1 MTQPRRFDIAIDY
14 SRNEIFSDFA
24 NATLNDSYLLPG
36 ETAQDA
42 FARVACT
49 FGDDLAHAQRL
60 YDYMSKQ
67 WFVPATP
74 VLANGGTDRGQPI
87 SCFLNEVDDSLQG
100 IFDTWTESGWLAAFG
115 GGVGTYYGN
124 LRSIGEKVGRVGNT
138 CGPVP
143 FIKVQD
149 AMTLAIGQGSLR
161 RGNVAIYM
169 PIDHP
174 EIEDFIDIRRFTG
187 GDPHRKAQN
196 IHNAVCLTD
205 AFMQAVE
212 DDGDWD
218 LISPKDGTVKKT
230 VKARELWIRL
240 LTARIEIGEPY
251 ILFIDTINKHLPQH
265 LKDHGLKVKMSNLC
279 SEISL
284 PTGRDHL
291 GGWRTAV
298 CCLSSVNL
306 DKFDEWQN
314 HPTFIEDMMRY
325 LDNILQDFIDNA
337 PAQLHRAKYSAM
349 RERSVGLGTMGF
361 HSFLQKYNIP
371 FESAMAK
378 SWNKKIF
385 SHIRGQADAASHKL
399 AVERGAC
406 PDADHLLVKERFSH
420 KMALAPNASTAILCN
435 NVSPGIEPIAA
446 NSFVQKT
453 KTGNFVVRNRYLKAL
468 LAKKGEDHA
477 EVWSSI
483 STNHGSVQHLDF
495 LTAEEKAVFKTA
507 FELDQRWIIEHA
519 ADRTPFVCQMQ
530 STNVFLPADVHKATL
545 HGVHMMA
552 WKKGLKSLYYCRS
565 RSIQRADVVS
575 APSVVRQT
583 AVAANTVVQFP
594 APVAASA
601 STPTE
606 LNKFE
611 ECLSCQG

>member
-1 MTQPRRFDIAIDY
+1 MAKPRFNVTVDQ

-24 NATLNDSYLLPG
+24 NATFNDSYLLPG
-36 ETAQDA
+36 ETPQDA
-42 FARVACT
+42 FARVAGT
-49 FGDDLAHAQRL
+49 FADDQAHAQRL
-60 YDYMSKQ
+60 YDYMSQQ

-124 LRSIGEKVGRVGNT
+124 LRSIGEKVGRVGST

-143 FIKVQD
+143 FMKVQD
-149 AMTLAIGQGSLR
+149 SMTLAIGQGSLR
-161 RGNVAIYM
+161 RGNAALYM

-187 GDPHRKAQN
+187 GDVHRKAQN
-196 IHNAVCLTD
+196 IHHGVALTD
-205 AFMQAVE
+205 AFMEAVE
-212 DDGDWD
+212 KGTTFN
-218 LISPKDGTVKKT
+218 LVSPKDGSVRKT
-230 VKARELWIRL
+230 VNARELWIRL
-240 LTARIEIGEPY
+240 LTARVEMGEPY
-251 ILFIDTINKHLPQH
+251 VLFIDTINKHLPQH
-265 LKDHGLKVKMSNLC
+265 LKDHGLRVKMSNLC

-284 PTGRDHL
+284 PTGLDHL
-291 GGWRTAV
+291 GKWRTAV
-298 CCLSSVNL
+298 CCLSSVNV
-306 DKFDEWQN
+306 DKFDEWQT

-337 PAQLHRAKYSAM
+337 PAQMHRAKYSAM

-361 HSFLQKYNIP
+361 HSFLQKYGIP

-378 SWNKKIF
+378 AWNKKIF
-385 SHIRGQADAASHKL
+385 AHIRAQADAASRKL
-399 AVERGAC
+399 ADERGAC

-420 KMALAPNASTAILCN
+420 KMAIAPNGSTAILCN
-435 NVSPGIEPIAA
+435 NVSPGIEPMAA

-453 KTGNFVVRNRYLKAL
+453 KTGNFNVRNRYLKAL
-468 LAKKGEDHA
+468 LAKKGEDTA
-477 EVWSSI
+477 ETWSSI
-483 STNHGSVQHLDF
+483 ATNHGSVQHLDF

-507 FELDQRWIIEHA
+507 FEIDQRWVIEHA
-519 ADRTPFVCQMQ
+519 SDRTPYVCQMQ

-575 APSVVRQT
+575 SPSVGRKTEMAVQPGVSLPGAVPTT
-583 AVAANTVVQFP
+583 A
-594 APVAASA
+594 
-601 STPTE
+601 TPTRLSE
-606 LNKFE
+606 FD